1 MVINWADWTIVGIL
15 AISSL
20 ISIRRGFVKE
30 AISLLVWGM
39 ALFVSMA
46 FHGHMA
52 VLMQAVVESAS
63 LRYLLS
69 FVVLFVATFVV
80 GSMVK
85 YLVGELV
92 RMTGL
97 SGTDRLFGMAFG
109 LARGM
114 IVVMAVL
121 ILVPMAFPVNQY
133 SWWQQS
139 TLIPQFLLIEYWCKD
154 TFALL
159 LDLFGRLMP

>member
-1 MVINWADWTIVGIL
+1 MNWADWTIVGIL
-15 AISSL
+15 VISSL
-20 ISIRRGFVKE
+20 ISVKRGFVKE
-30 AISLLVWGM
+30 AISLVVWGI
-39 ALFVSMA
+39 AFFVSLA

-52 VLMQAVVESAS
+52 VLLQGLVESAS

-69 FVVLFVATFVV
+69 FVALFIATFVV

-85 YLVGELV
+85 YLVSELV
-92 RMTGL
+92 KMTGL

-109 LARGM
+109 LARGV
-114 IVVMAVL
+114 IVVMALL
-121 ILVPMAFPVNQY
+121 ILVPMAFPVNQD

-139 TLIPQFLLIEYWCKD
+139 ILIPQFLLIEHWCKD